1 MSDTDNKILDME
13 VIEALRAL
21 EDEGAPGLFDELVE
35 LFLSDT
41 PSRMRSLAEATAAG
55 DMKAVEFN
63 AHSLKS
69 SCGNLGAIV
78 LVDLFKEI
86 ERLGREEELEGVSV
100 LVDRSNEEFSRV
112 QAALSAA
119 Q

>member
-1 MSDTDNKILDME
+1 MTDSDDRILDME

-21 EDEGAPGLFDELVE
+21 EAEGAPGLFDELVE

-41 PSRMRSLAEATAAG
+41 PPRMKSLAEATAAG

-69 SCGNLGAIV
+69 SCGNLGATI
-78 LVDLFKEI
+78 LVDLFREI
-86 ERLGREEELEGVSV
+86 ERLGREEELDGVSV
-100 LVDRSNEEFSRV
+100 LVNRSAEEFDRV
-112 QAALSAA
+112 QVALSAA
-119 Q
+119 